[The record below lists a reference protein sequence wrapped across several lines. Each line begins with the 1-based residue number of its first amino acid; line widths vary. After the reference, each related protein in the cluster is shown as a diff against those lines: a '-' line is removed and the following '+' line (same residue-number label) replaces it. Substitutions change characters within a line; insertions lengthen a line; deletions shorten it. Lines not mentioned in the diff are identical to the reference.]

1 MHQNVIKHDQRK
13 ASVKLFKRKERLFPL
28 HDQTIINPEV
38 LKEGKGYEEGHKKR
52 KPGDSGVERANLSK
66 V

>member
-38 LKEGKGYEEGHKKR
+38 LKEEKGYEEGHQKAKA
-52 KPGDSGVERANLSK
+52 G
-66 V
+66 